1 MILLWILSVFST
13 VLMAVGLTG
22 LARIT
27 LKGEEEQ
34 RSMQLLVF
42 ITTFMLG
49 LVLTIVLFGW
59 SIRYHY
65 VTVTTTLLGL

>member
-13 VLMAVGLTG
+13 VLMAVGLAG

-34 RSMQLLVF
+34 RSVQLFVF
-42 ITTFMLG
+42 LIIFMLG
-49 LVLTIVLFGW
+49 LVLTIVLFSW
-59 SIRYHY
+59 SIRHHY